1 MQLKSSAAMA
11 AVVALAASANAIEM
25 SKGITVQTGVSVVP
39 SVSAVDTSGLNT
51 SIPQLS
57 VLKVDA
63 GIGAINAISQV
74 PGAQQSPV
82 AALAADQRLQVITAQ
97 DVKSQD
103 AKPGALNAYF
113 DNGSSKMKPESTVVA
128 GANGSGLAPLAPAS
142 AHVAVTPASMGLSRI
157 AYGSFNAANGGMVW
171 DAVKR
176 IGRAIGSMFSIFSK
190 KVNTPELSAEAYMA
204 KLKTE
209 GEQLQKLVAGAA
221 KTVSLL
227 RIQVKNE
234 QTKIDELS
242 TKRDAALKAGRDDVA
257 AMYDGQLS
265 PLEATHTT
273 NVGQLSSAEQSLSN
287 AKETL
292 ASFVQRR
299 ESEYAR
305 IQAKLGQ
312 VNAAK
317 AKAQLDGLKNTMRTG
332 QIAEKD
338 EFDRATDD
346 AIATAEGESE
356 ASKAT
361 GQDQMEDF
369 ERDMEK
375 AKAKERLEQRKKEL
389 GLGGSTESGDK
400 K

>member
-1 MQLKSSAAMA
+1 MSKSTVALAAI
-11 AVVALAASANAIEM
+11 VGLAASANAIETQM
-25 SKGITVQTGVSVVP
+25 GVKVQTGVSVVP
-39 SVSAVDTSGLNT
+39 SVSAVNVSGLNT

-57 VLKVDA
+57 VIKVDA
-63 GIGAINAISQV
+63 GISAINAVSQV

-82 AALAADQRLQVITAQ
+82 AALAADQRIQVITAQ

-103 AKPGALNAYF
+103 SKPGALNAYY
-113 DNGSSKMKPESTVVA
+113 DNGSSKMKPESAVVVA
-128 GANGSGLAPLAPAS
+128 AVSGSGLAPLAPATV
-142 AHVAVTPASMGLSRI
+142 HTPASRGLSSI

-171 DAVKR
+171 DAFKR

-227 RIQVKNE
+227 RLQVKNE
-234 QTKIDELS
+234 QAKIDELS
-242 TKRDAALKAGRDDVA
+242 AKRDAALKANRDDVA

-273 NVGQLSSAEQSLSN
+273 NVAQLASAEQSLTN

-292 ASFVQRR
+292 AAFVQRR

-338 EFDRATDD
+338 EFDRAADD

-361 GQDQMEDF
+361 GQDQIEDF

-389 GLGGSTESGDK
+389 GLGGSEEK
-400 K
+400 KP